1 MLINNTGKEYVSN
14 MGKGEIWKIDT
25 STGEDAV
32 WASRNQVGYEMLFSK
47 ADSTNF
53 IGLPFGVVELMVD
66 GNSKWVYFSAGEC
79 NYFGRIR
86 ILANG
91 DAGELQVLATVDD

>member
-1 MLINNTGKEYVSN
+1 

-25 STGEDAV
+25 TTGEGDV
-32 WASRNQVGYEMLFSK
+32 WDSSTQVGYELFYGE

-53 IGLPFGVVELMVD
+53 LGVPFGVVEVMVD
-66 GNSKWVYFSAGEC
+66 GNSEWLYFSAHER
-79 NYFGRIR
+79 NYFGRIK